1 MRKIN
6 VIMHYANEGLS
17 TYNISLATAQT
28 YRKTVINILDKSG
41 LSISEKKEVLGK
53 IIIQEVQ

>member
-1 MRKIN
+1 
-6 VIMHYANEGLS
+6 MHYANEGLS